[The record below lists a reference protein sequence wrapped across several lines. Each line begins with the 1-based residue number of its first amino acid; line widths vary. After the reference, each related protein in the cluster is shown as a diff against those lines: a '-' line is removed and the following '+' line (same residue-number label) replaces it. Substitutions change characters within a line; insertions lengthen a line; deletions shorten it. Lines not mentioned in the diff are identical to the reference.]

1 MDKER
6 VSITL
11 VGDNLRYLKRA
22 AADAGMSLSQYC
34 MLCVSIG
41 IKTMRRI
48 TEPETVYTPE
58 QQVALMAAM
67 GFDKA
72 KLEAMIL
79 EKNPELIES
88 RLPV

>member
-11 VGDNLRYLKRA
+11 VGDNLHYLKRA
-22 AADAGMSLSQYC
+22 AADSGMSLSQYC

-58 QQVALMAAM
+58 QQVALMAAV
-67 GFDKA
+67 GFDRA
-72 KLEAMIL
+72 KLESLIL
-79 EKNPELIES
+79 EKNPQIVREGLN
-88 RLPV
+88 R

>member
-11 VGDNLRYLKRA
+11 VGDNLHYLKRA
-22 AADAGMSLSQYC
+22 ATDAGMSLSQYC

-67 GFDKA
+67 GFDKV

>member
-11 VGDNLRYLKRA
+11 VGDNLHYLKRA